1 MRITEQG
8 EVISQKYAN
17 RLTATYHLERLLA
30 GVTRTSL
37 MHQRQ
42 LHDRQQSP
50 ENANAFA
57 PHPLEKIWSKVAERS
72 YAAYRALV
80 EAEGFVAFFY
90 AATPIDAV
98 EQTQLGSR
106 PSRRTGAG
114 SLDDLRAIPWV
125 FSWSEARFHLPG
137 WYGAGTA
144 LDELRRSSPEDWR
157 SLCAQASA
165 WPMLRYLLHNVE
177 ASLLMASP
185 DVMRLYASLVPDPH
199 LRAKFMDLILRE
211 YGLAVE
217 RLADLFGAPAAHRRP
232 RLAMAIELRK
242 EALWQLH
249 QDQVRLLAE
258 WRREPGEETLRAL
271 LLTVNAIGM
280 GQKMTG

>member
-1 MRITEQG
+1 MG
-8 EVISQKYAN
+8 
-17 RLTATYHLERLLA
+17 
-30 GVTRTSL
+30 
-37 MHQRQ
+37 
-42 LHDRQQSP
+42 
-50 ENANAFA
+50 
-57 PHPLEKIWSKVAERS
+57 
-72 YAAYRALV
+72 
-80 EAEGFVAFFY
+80 AFFR

-157 SLCAQASA
+157 ALCAQASK

-185 DVMRLYASLVPDPH
+185 EIMKLYASLVPDSQ
-199 LRAKFMDLILRE
+199 LRANFMDLILRE
-211 YGLAVE
+211 YGIAVDLLAY
-217 RLADLFGAPAAHRRP
+217 LFGGHAAQRLP
-232 RLAMAIELRK
+232 RLAIAIELRK
-242 EALWQLH
+242 
-249 QDQVRLLAE
+249 
-258 WRREPGEETLRAL
+258 
-271 LLTVNAIGM
+271 
-280 GQKMTG
+280 